1 MYIGKYRFRPTL
13 APTLAA
19 AVLLPV
25 MLMLAFW
32 QLNRADEK
40 RELLEA
46 MAAAAQAP
54 AVDLSAERRDADA
67 LLYRSATAQGML
79 DRERV
84 FALNNQRR
92 DRDGAMG
99 WRVLVPLR
107 LDTEAVL
114 IDWGWVDDLARIEQL
129 PHEPVTVTGRVDEG
143 PSVALRLGPA
153 GTGAEWPRELYYVDF
168 DYVREQVP
176 YPVAAFMVR
185 PEYEGEAVPLNMPP
199 EKHVGYAVQW
209 FAMAGV
215 LVLLYFFLNLR
226 REKLR
231 VDN

>member
-1 MYIGKYRFRPTL
+1 MRLAPTMVGCEDGGLMYIGKYRFRPTL

-107 LDTEAVL
+107 LDTEAE
-114 IDWGWVDDLARIEQL
+114 I
-129 PHEPVTVTGRVDEG
+129 GR
-143 PSVALRLGPA
+143 A
-153 GTGAEWPRELYYVDF
+153 
-168 DYVREQVP
+168 
-176 YPVAAFMVR
+176 
-185 PEYEGEAVPLNMPP
+185 
-199 EKHVGYAVQW
+199 HV
-209 FAMAGV
+209 
-215 LVLLYFFLNLR
+215 
-226 REKLR
+226 
-231 VDN
+231 